1 MLEPRRP
8 VGMIRMHVGSSA
20 VEATS
25 AMLRVAFKGQFHA
38 SNRASFRDVDFAQ
51 TYFAQTYFAQTYFAM
66 TDFAMT
72 IQCNGLTDR
81 TGRTR

>member
-1 MLEPRRP
+1 
-8 VGMIRMHVGSSA
+8 MHRTVHRF
-20 VEATS
+20 
-25 AMLRVAFKGQFHA
+25 AMF
-38 SNRASFRDVDFAQ
+38 DFAQ

>member
-1 MLEPRRP
+1 M
-8 VGMIRMHVGSSA
+8 
-20 VEATS
+20 
-25 AMLRVAFKGQFHA
+25 F
-38 SNRASFRDVDFAQ
+38 DFAQ

>member
-1 MLEPRRP
+1 
-8 VGMIRMHVGSSA
+8 MHRTVHRF
-20 VEATS
+20 
-25 AMLRVAFKGQFHA
+25 AMF
-38 SNRASFRDVDFAQ
+38 D
-51 TYFAQTYFAQTYFAM
+51 FAQTYFAQTYFAM